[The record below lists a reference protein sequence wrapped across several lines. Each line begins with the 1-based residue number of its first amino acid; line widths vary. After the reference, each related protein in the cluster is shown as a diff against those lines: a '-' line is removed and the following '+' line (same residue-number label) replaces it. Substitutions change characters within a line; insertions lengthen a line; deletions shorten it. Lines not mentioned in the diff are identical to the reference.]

1 MRSKVEE
8 TGLNTKRIFFKI
20 SILRQYFTSLVKGW
34 KNFRLF
40 GGIQTYIMFIG
51 YPRSGHSLVGALL
64 DAHPNIIVAHEQNAL
79 QYFLLGFSKKQV
91 FSMLISNSVRQ
102 AMSGRMSTGYSCAV
116 PRQFQGK
123 YTKLKVIGDKKGGV
137 SANLLKENP
146 DLFRI
151 MEEKL
156 GIPVKYI
163 HVYRNPF
170 DNITTWARGGNRVL
184 KPVTNKDLEVVI
196 TKYFSNAEIIR
207 QFKESRKIEIID
219 IKHEDLIK
227 QPKESLNFLVKKIGL
242 GASDDY
248 LESCSSIVFEN
259 PKKTRHSIDWP
270 VHLVNLVLQN
280 MAKYPWLAD
289 YNFDN

>member
-51 YPRSGHSLVGALL
+51 YPRSGHSLIGALL

-79 QYFLLGFSKKQV
+79 QYFRLGFSRLQI
-91 FSMLISNSVRQ
+91 FSLLISNSVRQ
-102 AMSGRMSTGYSCAV
+102 ARTGRMSTGYSCAV
-116 PRQFQGK
+116 PHQFQGS
-123 YTKLKVIGDKKGGV
+123 YTKLKVIGDKKGGI

-146 DLFRI
+146 DLFKI
-151 MEEKL
+151 MEKRL
-156 GIPVKYI
+156 GLPIKYI

-184 KPVTNKDLEVVI
+184 KAVTDKDLELVI
-196 TKYFSNAEIIR
+196 SRYFSNAEIIR
-207 QFKESRKIEIID
+207 QLKENNRIEIID

-227 QPKESLNFLVKKIGL
+227 RPKELLKSLVNNIGL
-242 GASDDY
+242 DTSDDY
-248 LESCSSIVFEN
+248 LESCSNIVFEN
-259 PKKTRHSIDWP
+259 PKRTRHSIDWP
-270 VHLVNLVLQN
+270 EHLINLVMQN

-289 YNFDN
+289 YDFDN